1 MEVRNK
7 DKFRKEILG
16 LRKLLSDAQY
26 CSRLEGSYVGF
37 LNDMHMALV
46 GDRRI
51 TKKMIQSVQ
60 NANRH
65 YNFARDP
72 KNVEK
77 RKNIIMK
84 LSNLQGMVKDCH
96 YTSDY
101 RTDREVLIQSFKDQV
116 SRKGTLTKKQFIYAN
131 NLYTQFKKRIEKVKK
146 EKK

>member
-1 MEVRNK
+1 MGLRNK
-7 DKFRKEILG
+7 EKFRKEILG
-16 LRKLLSDAQY
+16 LRKLLSDTQY

-51 TKKMIQSVQ
+51 TSKMIKAIQ

-65 YNFARDP
+65 YDFARDP

-77 RKNIIMK
+77 RRNILQKLMK
-84 LSNLQGMVKDCH
+84 LRSMVKHCQ

-101 RTDREVLIQSFKDQV
+101 RDDRKTLIQSFIDQV
-116 SRKGTLTKKQFIYAN
+116 RRKGTLTKGQFVYAN
-131 NLYTQFKKRIEKVKK
+131 NLYKQFTKRIAKVQNKA
-146 EKK
+146 

>member
-1 MEVRNK
+1 MGLRNK
-7 DKFRKEILG
+7 EKFRKEILG
-16 LRKLLSDAQY
+16 LRKLLSDTQY

-51 TKKMIQSVQ
+51 TSKMIQSIQ

-65 YNFARDP
+65 YNFASNP

-77 RKNIIMK
+77 RRNIITK
-84 LSNLQGMVKDCH
+84 LSNLQGMVKECQ

-101 RTDREVLIQSFKDQV
+101 RADRELLIQSFKDQV
-116 SRKGTLTKKQFIYAN
+116 SKKGTLTKKQFIYAN
-131 NLYTQFKKRIEKVKK
+131 NLYKQFKKRIAKVQNKP
-146 EKK
+146 

>member
-1 MEVRNK
+1 MNNK
-7 DKFRKEILG
+7 DRFRKEILG
-16 LRKLLSDAQY
+16 LRKLLSDTNY
-26 CSRLEGSYVGF
+26 CSRQEGSYVSF
-37 LNDMHMALV
+37 LNDMHMALLS
-46 GDRRI
+46 DRRI
-51 TKKMIQSVQ
+51 TSKMIQAIQ

-65 YNFARDP
+65 YDFAKDP

-77 RKNIIMK
+77 RRNILQKLMK
-84 LSNLQGMVKDCH
+84 LRSMVKDCH

-101 RTDREVLIQSFKDQV
+101 RADREVLIQSFKDQV